1 MAPKLSF
8 LCLFYLH
15 LNNPNAFAGVYVP
28 RISIN
33 SMTVVIILVLEK
45 KILTSPFPG
54 DSCVGDLI
62 LLSWGGGVWF
72 VCFNFV
78 GKCLFFLSFFWFV
91 FGGRG
96 VF

>member
-45 KILTSPFPG
+45 KIFTSPFPG

-62 LLSWGGGVWF
+62 LLSWGVEFGLF
-72 VCFNFV
+72 VLILLGSV
-78 GKCLFFLSFFWFV
+78 FFF
-91 FGGRG
+91 
-96 VF
+96 